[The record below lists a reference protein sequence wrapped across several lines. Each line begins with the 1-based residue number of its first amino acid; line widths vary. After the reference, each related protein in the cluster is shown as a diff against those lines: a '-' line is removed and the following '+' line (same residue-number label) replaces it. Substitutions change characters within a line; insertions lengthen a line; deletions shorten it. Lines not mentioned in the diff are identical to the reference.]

1 VSWTAD
7 FTDALLVLKRAGWG
21 FEQAWEDAAGR
32 YPPKLRE
39 LGGASVASSLFELE
53 RGDSTLGWFKGAC
66 RDAWVNAPAPDGS
79 RSRLHLLPGL
89 VSALGVRDESESA
102 RKVGMRRAA

>member
-21 FEQAWEDAAGR
+21 FEQAWEEAAAG
-32 YPPKLRE
+32 YPPRLRE
-39 LGGASVASSLFELE
+39 LGGREAAASLFELE
-53 RGDSTLGWFKGAC
+53 RGDSMLAWFKGAC
-66 RDAWVNAPAPDGS
+66 RDAWFNAPAVGGG

-89 VSALGVRDESESA
+89 VSALGVRDESSSA
-102 RKVGMRRAA
+102 RKAGLGRAA